1 MGYFYKLCE
10 REKLFLLLSGIS
22 LILIIA
28 YFFYRSLWAVL
39 PLLPLFFI
47 YRRYSRK
54 RLIHKKKEEL
64 RYHFKEMMEVISG
77 YLKAG
82 YSAENAFLE
91 AYREMKK
98 FYGIDSPVER
108 VLAFIKTG
116 IENHIPLEERIR
128 EAGEK
133 SGIEEIKEFAAVF
146 WAAKLSGGNMVEIME
161 RTAAVIGGKIEVENA
176 INVTF
181 ASRKAEQKIMNIVP
195 FFILTYLDVTS
206 PGFFRVLYHN
216 LTGIVIMSIC
226 LVFYLLAYVM
236 SVKMLAVEV

>member
-1 MGYFYKLCE
+1 MNYFYKLGKSD
-10 REKLFLLLSGIS
+10 KLFLLLSGIGLVLS
-22 LILIIA
+22 LA

-39 PLLPLFFI
+39 PLLPLFFT
-47 YRRYSRK
+47 YRKFCQK

-91 AYREMKK
+91 AYHEMNK
-98 FYGIDSPVER
+98 FYGMGSPVER
-108 VLAFIKTG
+108 ILSFIKIG

-133 SGIEEIKEFAAVF
+133 SGIEEIKEFAGVF
-146 WAAKLSGGNMVEIME
+146 GAAKLSCGNIVEIME
-161 RTAAVIGGKIEVENA
+161 WTAAVIGDKIEVEKE

-181 ASRKAEQKIMNIVP
+181 AARKTEQKIMNVVP
-195 FFILTYLDVTS
+195 FLILLYLDVTS
-206 PGFFRVLYHN
+206 PGFFQVLYHN
-216 LTGIVIMSIC
+216 ISGIVIMSIC
-226 LVFYLLAYVM
+226 LVLYLLAYAM
-236 SVKMLAVEV
+236 SVKMLTIEV